1 MQAVPS
7 SRRVFLR
14 FFGLGA
20 AATLIAACTPSPAAP
35 TAAPTAA
42 PKPPTAPAPT
52 TAPAP
57 AAQASPAA
65 APAAAASPV
74 AAASPAAQPATAA
87 SPAAQAAPAQ
97 ARNLGKLVVAEGTA
111 PPDPTCH
118 FFYYALDQGFYKDEG
133 LDVTISPFNGDLTA
147 IRAMIAGEAD
157 VCWAGIVPGLQAYQ
171 SGTKLKGVNATAPK
185 LDYLLV
191 VQQEIKSPKDLEG
204 KNVAV
209 SQPGAVSYQ
218 VPKMMVE
225 GDGGDSSKVNWLSVG
240 GSSARVQALIA
251 KKADGAV
258 LNASFATRTKQYD
271 YLHSVGDAA
280 QALPDYIYSWETALD
295 TTIAQKRDALQ
306 AYVNAT
312 LRGARWG
319 MQNPDKAAAI
329 TQKTLPDQPA
339 AELAAGIQAFA
350 QKTYWNPDGALTQKA
365 FDFTV
370 NESVKSGDLKQPIKY
385 GDIVMTDFDTAAVAK
400 LGPYKP

>member
-1 MQAVPS
+1 MTEGLPS
-7 SRRVFLR
+7 SRRQFLR
-14 FFGLGA
+14 AMGLGA
-20 AATLIAACTPSPAAP
+20 AATLIAACTSAPAAP

-42 PKPPTAPAPT
+42 PKPTTAPAAAPT
-52 TAPAP
+52 TAPA
-57 AAQASPAA
+57 ATT
-65 APAAAASPV
+65 APAGQPA

-97 ARNLGKLVVAEGTA
+97 NRNLGKLVVAEGTA

-118 FFYYALDQGFYKDEG
+118 FYYYALDQGFYKDEG
-133 LDVTISPFNGDLTA
+133 LDVTISPYNGDLIA
-147 IRAMIAGEAD
+147 LRAMIAGEAD

-171 SGTKLKGVNATAPK
+171 SGTKLKNINTTSPK

-191 VQQEIKSPKDLEG
+191 VQQDIKSPKELEG
-204 KNVAV
+204 KNIAV

-225 GDGGDSSKVNWLSVG
+225 ADGGDSSKVNWLSVG

-258 LNASFATRTKQYD
+258 LNASFASRTKQYD

-280 QALPDYIYSWETALD
+280 QSLPDYIYSWETALD
-295 TTIAQKRDALQ
+295 QTVSQKRDALQ
-306 AYVNAT
+306 AYVTAT

-319 MQNPDKAAAI
+319 MQNPDKATAI
-329 TQKTLPDQPA
+329 TQKTLPDQPP
-339 AELAAGIQAFA
+339 AELAAGVQAFA

-370 NESVKSGDLKQPIKY
+370 NETVKSGDLKQPIQFS
-385 GDIVMTDFDTAAVAK
+385 DIVVLDFDKAAVAK
-400 LGPYKP
+400 LGPYKA